1 MVRIN
6 LLPIRSLLRRREL
19 KQFIVIAVGTLASA
33 VIVMLAAYFYVDWT
47 ISSLQQKATSL
58 KAKLAE
64 LKQKNKEIEDLKN
77 EITRLQ
83 KQVDTIQKLTKTR
96 DSPAPFLG
104 AVSLAVPDEVWIGS
118 LNKQG
123 QSFSL
128 DGIGTDNTVVV
139 NFVYQLQRVRQG
151 FTVKRPYV
159 DKKNPG
165 DQTFFSNVQLM
176 RIVAATKPGGLEAV
190 SFQITGSIR

>member
-6 LLPIRSLLRRREL
+6 LQPIRALLRRREL

-33 VIVMLAAYFYVDWT
+33 IIIMLAAYFYVDWT
-47 ISSLQQKATSL
+47 ISSLQQKATGL
-58 KAKLAE
+58 KTKLAE
-64 LKQKNKEIEDLKN
+64 LKKKNQEIEDLKN

-83 KQVDTIQKLTKTR
+83 KQVDTIQKLTKKR

-104 AVSLAVPDEVWIGS
+104 AVSLAVPDEIWIRS
-118 LNKQG
+118 LNKQA

-128 DGIGTDNTVVV
+128 DGTGTDNTVVV
-139 NFVYQLQRVRQG
+139 NFVYQLQRIRQG

-159 DKKNPG
+159 DKNNPD

>member
-6 LLPIRSLLRRREL
+6 LLPIRALLRRREL
-19 KQFIVIAVGTLASA
+19 KQFIVIAVATVASA
-33 VIVMLAAYFYVDWT
+33 ILVMLAAYFYVDWT
-47 ISSLQQKATSL
+47 ISSLQQKSRSL
-58 KAKLAE
+58 DTRLAE
-64 LKQKNKEIEDLKN
+64 LKKKNKEIEDLKN

-83 KQVDTIQKLTKTR
+83 KQVDTIQKLTKKR

-104 AVSLAVPDEVWIGS
+104 AVSLAVPDEVWIKS

-123 QSFSL
+123 QSFAL
-128 DGIGTDNTVVV
+128 DGTGTDNTVVV
-139 NFVYQLQRVRQG
+139 NFVYQLQRIRQG
-151 FTVKRPYV
+151 FTVRRPYV
-159 DKKNPG
+159 DKKNP
-165 DQTFFSNVQLM
+165 DEKTFFSNVQLM